1 MHALQSVL
9 PAPPSGPAQAI
20 VPDAMVYVGCS
31 GFPVPATRYLKE
43 FLVTE
48 VADTHLGVPGPA
60 LVRRWRREAPPGFV
74 FTALCPRELTAEGF
88 APNAAAEAAWQA
100 FVPVA
105 RDLEARALV
114 VLSPSDL
121 PHSKALRAQLKS
133 FFERLRTPH
142 LAPLVWEPPVSWDIK
157 EAEALVKD
165 LGVLVARDPFRHP
178 ASLRT
183 DRVYYRLTGQAG
195 FKSRYEDLALESV
208 AKAVAGTKA
217 EEVIAILANVDM
229 YADAKRLR
237 RLLDR

>member
-1 MHALQSVL
+1 
-9 PAPPSGPAQAI
+9 
-20 VPDAMVYVGCS
+20 
-31 GFPVPATRYLKE
+31 LKE

-60 LVRRWRREAPPGFV
+60 LVRRWRREAPTGFV
-74 FTALCPRELTAEGF
+74 FTALCPKELTAEGF
-88 APNAAAEAAWQA
+88 GPSPAADAAWQA

-105 RDLEARALV
+105 RELESRALV
-114 VLSPSDL
+114 FLSPPDL
-121 PHSKALRAQLKS
+121 TPSKALRGQLKA
-133 FFERLRTPH
+133 FFERLRTPQ
-142 LAPLVWEPPVSWDIK
+142 LPPLVWEPPVGWDIK

-178 ASLRT
+178 ISTRT

-195 FKSRYEDLALESV
+195 FKSRYEDAALESV
-208 AKAVAGTKA
+208 AQAVASTRA
-217 EEVIAILANVDM
+217 EEVTVVLANVDM